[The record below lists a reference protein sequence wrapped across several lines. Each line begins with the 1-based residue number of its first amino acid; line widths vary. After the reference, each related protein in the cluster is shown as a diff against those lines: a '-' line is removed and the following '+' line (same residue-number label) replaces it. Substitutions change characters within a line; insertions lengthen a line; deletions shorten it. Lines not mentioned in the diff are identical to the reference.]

1 MSDGRFLYSLPGRL
15 MRMTLAL
22 ALASAG
28 GIAVVGPSPASFG
41 LIALAITVCVVSGL
55 FAILLATENF
65 ALHAIVMFVP
75 TTILT
80 ATYVAFL
87 MVLPHAGKPAGIV
100 LLALSLVPILVT
112 LGLPHGPHGAS
123 SPSQPSAARLDDALH
138 SQS

>member
-1 MSDGRFLYSLPGRL
+1 

-41 LIALAITVCVVSGL
+41 LIALAVAVCVVSGL
-55 FAILLATENF
+55 FAILLATEHF
-65 ALHAIVMFVP
+65 VLHAVVMFVP

-87 MVLPHAGKPAGIV
+87 MVLRHAGKPAGIV
-100 LLALSLVPILVT
+100 LLVLSFVPILVT
-112 LGLPHGPHGAS
+112 LGMRHGPHGSS
-123 SPSQPSAARLDDALH
+123 SPQPAGARLDDALH
-138 SQS
+138 SQL